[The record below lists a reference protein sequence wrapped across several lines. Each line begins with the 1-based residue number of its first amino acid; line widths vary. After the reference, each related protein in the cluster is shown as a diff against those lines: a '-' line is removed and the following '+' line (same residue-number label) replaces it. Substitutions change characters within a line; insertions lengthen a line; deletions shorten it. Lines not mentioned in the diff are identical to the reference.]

1 MPNMKNKFWLW
12 FLPLL
17 ALMLFPAAVSALGVA
32 PHLPGIVDLR
42 GEIEDELNSID
53 GDLAQAARQLSTV
66 GIYNGAA
73 PLLLNIYNKHT
84 SIVDVA
90 TVDPAGYLITIQ
102 PDRYKSAEGQRIN
115 EQPHFMEITKTG
127 RPAMSGMFKTVEGFY
142 AASIIYP
149 VVNLK
154 GQTIGYVSI
163 VFKPDALMGNV
174 IKQYNKSPVEAFA
187 LQTDGRVIYDKDI
200 RQIGKMTFSD
210 PAYQGYPD
218 LLHLAAQIT
227 AEASG
232 AGTYTY
238 PVGSSGAPAKKATE
252 WTTVFLHGVEWRL
265 VVSKTL

>member
-1 MPNMKNKFWLW
+1 MKNRSWLLAL
-12 FLPLL
+12 LPLL
-17 ALMLFPAAVSALGVA
+17 LCLLVPASVSAMGEA

-42 GEIEDELNSID
+42 GEIEGELNSMD
-53 GDLAQAARQLSTV
+53 GDLAQAAQQLSTV
-66 GIYNGAA
+66 GIYNGAS
-73 PLLLNIYNKHT
+73 PVLLNVYNRHT

-90 TVDPAGYLITIQ
+90 TIDPEGYLITIQ
-102 PDRYKSAEGQRIN
+102 PDRYKSTEGQRIN

-127 RPAMSGMFKTVEGFY
+127 RPTMSGMFKTVEGFY

-200 RQIGKMTFSD
+200 LQIGKMTFSD

-232 AGTYTY
+232 AGTYSY
-238 PVGSSGAPAKKATE
+238 PAARSNTPARKATE
-252 WTTVFLHGVEWRL
+252 WTTVSLHGIEWRL